1 MSENFGSSIS
11 FFGKVDRKGDRIT
24 SEYPS
29 WMLDVHVDEL
39 RESVAQ
45 RERALER
52 GDVAPSEVNYIRE
65 ALKKEKARL
74 AEIDVAKPKLTSEQ
88 TDKVAKEY
96 DKLGKEIKDSMF
108 SYDEMQKGLANP
120 HEEARRMVNPCIK
133 VDFEVAR
140 ACGVTPNEKGLV
152 SRNDA
157 AKIFKISGKFLGENT
172 NVEALRRGR

>member
-1 MSENFGSSIS
+1 MDGIT
-11 FFGKVDRKGDRIT
+11 FFGKVDKKGDKVT

-29 WMLDVHVDEL
+29 WMLDVHIDEL

-52 GDVAPSEVNYIRE
+52 GDVAPSELGYIRE

-74 AEIDVAKPKLTSEQ
+74 TEIEASKPSLSPDQ
-88 TDKVAKEY
+88 TDKIAKEY
-96 DKLGKEIKDSMF
+96 DKLSKEIKDSLF
-108 SYDEMQKGLANP
+108 SYDEMHKGLANP

-133 VDFEVAR
+133 VDPEVAR

-157 AKIFKISGKFLGENT
+157 AKVFKITGKYLGENT
-172 NVEALRRGR
+172 NIEALRKGR